1 MKIPLSPQS
10 QYLVI
15 LFHVL
20 LSIAFIQWS
29 EKRDLKYGLVIQD
42 YSGLDSKT
50 RLNIFW
56 GKLNLPTQSH
66 Q

>member
-1 MKIPLSPQS
+1 MKIPLLPQS

-29 EKRDLKYGLVIQD
+29 EKRDLKYGLVMQD

-50 RLNIFW
+50 RLNIF
-56 GKLNLPTQSH
+56 
-66 Q
+66 

>member
-15 LFHVL
+15 HFHVL
-20 LSIAFIQWS
+20 LLIVFIHWS
-29 EKRDLKYGLVIQD
+29 EKRDLKYGLVIRD

-50 RLNIFW
+50 RVNIFW
-56 GKLNLPTQSH
+56 GKLNQPTQSH